1 MPASTVLILA
11 SIGVLSLTFQW
22 LAWRVRVPAILFL
35 LAGGILVGP
44 VLGFLKP
51 DEVFGDLLFP
61 MVSLA
66 VAIILF
72 EGSLTLRFNEIRGH
86 GKMARNLIPVGSIVT
101 GIIGT
106 LAARWVLDISWA
118 VALLFGAISIVTG
131 PTVIAPLLRS
141 VRPSAKLANILRW
154 EGIIIDPVGALL
166 AVLVFEGIVSW
177 GQGNV
182 FGHSL
187 YIFGKTLLIG
197 FVIGALAGYLNGL
210 VLRKHLMPQYLHN
223 AATLTFMLGVYAFS
237 NEMAHESGLLT
248 VTVMGIWMANMKQ
261 VSVDSIL
268 EFKESLSVLLISAL
282 FIILAARVEF
292 AAITDLGWGLAIVLA
307 LLMLVARPLSVFLSA
322 IGTDLNWREK
332 LFLSW
337 IAPRGIVAAAV
348 SALFAFQLQNLGYES
363 AAALV
368 PMVFV
373 LIIATV
379 TLQSLTARPIAR
391 LLKVTEPAEYG
402 FLILG
407 ANPVARMIAQALKK
421 HEVPVALADTNWEN
435 VRQARMDNLKVY
447 FGNPI
452 SEHASTH
459 LDLTGIGNLLVIS
472 PYKHMNSLA
481 TYHFLDWF
489 GDHSVF
495 SLSEGDQDQKARH
508 QTAEKIQMTR
518 GLFDGVSYAKLA
530 SLASQGYSIKTTQL
544 SEEYGYNDF
553 LAKYKGKAIVLF
565 VFDSKDRISP
575 VRSMDDLQPDDDW
588 ILISLVPPRKPKERK
603 PRESDGEGAEP
614 SAMGGEP
621 SAKDEEPS
629 PKDEK
634 PSTMEKE
641 PSVPGGK
648 PPAESSSPKN

>member
-11 SIGVLSLTFQW
+11 SIGVLSLSCQW
-22 LAWRVRVPAILFL
+22 LAWRVRMPAILFL
-35 LAGGILVGP
+35 LAGGLLAGP
-44 VLGFLKP
+44 VLGYLAP
-51 DEVFGDLLFP
+51 NDVFGDLLFP
-61 MVSLA
+61 LVSLA

-72 EGSLTLRFNEIRGH
+72 EGSLTLRFEEIRGH
-86 GKMARNLIPVGSIVT
+86 SKMARNLIPIGSIIT

-141 VRPSAKLANILRW
+141 VRPTAKLANILRW

-197 FVIGALAGYLNGL
+197 FVTGALAGYLNGL

-223 AATLTFMLGVYAFS
+223 AGTLTFMLGVYAFS
-237 NEMAHESGLLT
+237 NELAYESGLLT

-292 AAITDLGWGLAIVLA
+292 AAIADLGWGLAVVLA

-337 IAPRGIVAAAV
+337 GAPRGIVAAAV
-348 SALFAFQLQNLGYES
+348 SALFAFQLQKLGYES

-373 LIIATV
+373 LIITTV

-391 LLKVTEPAEYG
+391 LLNVTEPAEFG

-407 ANPVARMIAQALKK
+407 ANPVARMIGQALKK
-421 HEVPVALADTNWEN
+421 HEVPVTLADTNWEN

-452 SEHASTH
+452 SEHASSN
-459 LDLTGIGNLLVIS
+459 LDLTGIGNLLVVS

-489 GDHSVF
+489 GDTNVF
-495 SLSEGDQDQKARH
+495 SLAEGDQDQKARH

-530 SLASQGYSIKTTQL
+530 SLASQGYSVKTTEL
-544 SEEYGYNDF
+544 SEEFGYKDF
-553 LAKYKGKAIVLF
+553 LKKYGGQALVLF
-565 VFDSKDRISP
+565 IFDSKDRIKP
-575 VRSMDDLQPDDDW
+575 VRSMDDLKPGDDW
-588 ILISLVPPRKPKERK
+588 ILISLVPPQNHKEKRD
-603 PRESDGEGAEP
+603 RENGEGKEP
-614 SAMGGEP
+614 SAQSQKP
-621 SAKDEEPS
+621 SALDKN
-629 PKDEK
+629 
-634 PSTMEKE
+634 
-641 PSVPGGK
+641 
-648 PPAESSSPKN
+648 PA

>member
-1 MPASTVLILA
+1 MPVSTVMLLA
-11 SIGVLSLTFQW
+11 SIGVLSLFCQW
-22 LAWRVRVPAILFL
+22 LASRVRMPAILFL
-35 LAGGILVGP
+35 LAGGIAVGP
-44 VLGFLKP
+44 MSGFLAP
-51 DEVFGDLLFP
+51 DAVFGDLLFP

-72 EGSLTLRFNEIRGH
+72 EGSLTLRYEEIRGH
-86 GKMARNLIPVGSIVT
+86 GKMVRNLIPVGSIVT
-101 GIIGT
+101 CTIGT
-106 LAARWVLDISWA
+106 LTAHWLLDIAWG

-141 VRPSAKLANILRW
+141 VRPTAKLANILRW

-187 YIFGKTLLIG
+187 YIFGKTLVVGFLIG
-197 FVIGALAGYLNGL
+197 AAAGYLNGL
-210 VLRKHLMPQYLHN
+210 VLRQHLIPQYLHN
-223 AATLTFMLGVYAFS
+223 AGTLTFMLGVYAIS

-261 VSVDSIL
+261 VSVESIL

-282 FIILAARVEF
+282 FIILAARIEF
-292 AAITDLGWGLAIVLA
+292 SAIASLGWGLVAVLA
-307 LLMLVARPLSVFLSA
+307 ILMLVARPLSIFLSA
-322 IGTDLNWREK
+322 TGTSLNWREK

-348 SALFAFQLQNLGYES
+348 SALFAFQLQKLGY
-363 AAALV
+363 ANADTLV
-368 PMVFV
+368 PLVFM

-379 TLQSLTARPIAR
+379 TLQSLTARPLAR
-391 LLKVTEPAEYG
+391 LLSVAEPASYG

-421 HEVPVALADTNWEN
+421 QEVPVTLADTNWEN
-435 VRQARMDNLKVY
+435 VRQARMDNLQTY

-452 SEHASTH
+452 SEHAATH
-459 LDLTGIGNLLVIS
+459 LDLTGIGNFLVIS
-472 PYKHMNSLA
+472 PYKQMNSLA

-489 GDHSVF
+489 GPNHVF
-495 SLSEGDQDQKARH
+495 SLAEGDQEQKARH

-530 SLASQGYSIKTTQL
+530 SLVSKGFTIKTTQL
-544 SEEYGYNDF
+544 SDEFGYEDFLEEYQRQA
-553 LAKYKGKAIVLF
+553 LVLF
-565 VFDSKDRISP
+565 VFDSKGRVSP
-575 VRSMDDLQPDDDW
+575 VLETGELKPETGW
-588 ILISLVPPRKPKERK
+588 VLISLVPPQVSRERK
-603 PRESDGEGAEP
+603 EKDSEQPETTAAASGSD
-614 SAMGGEP
+614 
-621 SAKDEEPS
+621 
-629 PKDEK
+629 
-634 PSTMEKE
+634 
-641 PSVPGGK
+641 
-648 PPAESSSPKN
+648 